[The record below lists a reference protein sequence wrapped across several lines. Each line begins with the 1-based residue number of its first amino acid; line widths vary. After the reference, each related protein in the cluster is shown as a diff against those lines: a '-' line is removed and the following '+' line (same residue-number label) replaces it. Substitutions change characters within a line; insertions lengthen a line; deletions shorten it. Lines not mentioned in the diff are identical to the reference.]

1 MQTPK
6 DLYDALV
13 AFHKPQDT
21 KKSHSWCD
29 FFGRAGGIWP
39 QLSARQPL
47 ASVAAPPRHAACSP
61 HMAPAFKSLRR
72 PNCWPAPSL
81 TKNILFYVKYFLVGL
96 AGFEPTTSSSRTK
109 RATNCATARHT
120 IGTSP
125 CQSRRLEITQ
135 VISRSASIPSR
146 SALPVHP
153 CLTSFDSGLPVL
165 AVAGEAVHLLALRAT
180 ARTQLRYSPIF
191 REDTCFLEKYQS
203 FVYTPCH
210 VALCLII
217 DLTL

>member
-96 AGFEPTTSSSRTK
+96 AGFGHNSRLAS
-109 RATNCATARHT
+109 RSPRSRPRLAMRRARHT
-120 IGTSP
+120 WL
-125 CQSRRLEITQ
+125 RLSNPYAGQT
-135 VISRSASIPSR
+135 VGLLHPS
-146 SALPVHP
+146 
-153 CLTSFDSGLPVL
+153 
-165 AVAGEAVHLLALRAT
+165 
-180 ARTQLRYSPIF
+180 QKIF
-191 REDTCFLEKYQS
+191 YFM
-203 FVYTPCH
+203 
-210 VALCLII
+210 
-217 DLTL
+217 